1 MFDKDERDGA
11 RVAVEADE
19 VKDLVEEE
27 EEASTRSN
35 VSLSRCSFN
44 QLLAFQPIF

>member
-27 EEASTRSN
+27 EASTRSN
-35 VSLSRCSFN
+35 VSLSRWSFN